1 MFLYCHANNAR
12 LLVVAVVVVGKH
24 NFFSRYFGIQFYGE
38 CWGDVEAEARYA
50 MHGEVDRKHSE
61 QNCIEGEIQNLQTF
75 SSLNEA
81 KLSSFS
87 NVSYSD
93 IPFISDLTLCSKRN
107 SASTCRIFGQK
118 LLSRVKLN
126 FVRVSGS

>member
-1 MFLYCHANNAR
+1 MQITLA
-12 LLVVAVVVVGKH
+12 VAVVVVGKH

-50 MHGEVDRKHSE
+50 MHGEVDRKHAE

-75 SSLNEA
+75 SSLNKA

-87 NVSYSD
+87 NVSYPD
-93 IPFISDLTLCSKRN
+93 VMLFISDLTLYSKRKF
-107 SASTCRIFGQK
+107 SIYLQAIQTKI
-118 LLSRVKLN
+118 VK
-126 FVRVSGS
+126 